1 MSAVS
6 TTLTHDPA
14 TEAPAARPRTILAAS
29 LVGTTVEWY
38 DFFLYATAA
47 GLVFPRL
54 FFPMGDEVVGTLL
67 AFATFAV
74 GFVARPVG
82 GVLFGHVGDRIGRKR
97 TLVATMVL
105 MGAATA
111 LIGLLPS
118 YASIGVAAPVLL
130 VVLRVL
136 QGLAVGGEWGG
147 AVLLAVENAPPGQRG
162 RYGSV
167 PQIGLGLGL
176 ALGTGVFALLG
187 RLLDDETFLS
197 VGWRVAFVLS
207 VVLVGVGLVVRL
219 RILETLEFRRLQ
231 ASGAT
236 ARVPVLQV
244 FRTRG
249 HRRGLVAGMLAR
261 WAEGA
266 SFNTWGVF
274 VITYATATVKISKL
288 VVLLGVT
295 GGALLM
301 ALLTPLAGRLADRYG
316 RRRIFGIGAAGF
328 GLTVVP
334 SFLAVQTGRTWLVVA
349 VLLVQ
354 LGVWYG
360 LMTGAESTLF
370 AELFDTDVRYT
381 GMSLVFQ
388 GSGIWASG
396 LTPVFLTGLLVLGR
410 GDPWWAAGYLAAT
423 AVISVAAVAL
433 MPGWVGWRPQ
443 WTDNAPW

>member
-1 MSAVS
+1 
-6 TTLTHDPA
+6 
-14 TEAPAARPRTILAAS
+14 
-29 LVGTTVEWY
+29 
-38 DFFLYATAA
+38 
-47 GLVFPRL
+47 
-54 FFPMGDEVVGTLL
+54 
-67 AFATFAV
+67 
-74 GFVARPVG
+74 
-82 GVLFGHVGDRIGRKR
+82 
-97 TLVATMVL
+97 
-105 MGAATA
+105 
-111 LIGLLPS
+111 
-118 YASIGVAAPVLL
+118 
-130 VVLRVL
+130 
-136 QGLAVGGEWGG
+136 
-147 AVLLAVENAPPGQRG
+147 
-162 RYGSV
+162 
-167 PQIGLGLGL
+167 
-176 ALGTGVFALLG
+176 VFALLG
-187 RLLDDETFLS
+187 RLLDDHTFLS

-236 ARVPVLQV
+236 ARVPVVEV

-316 RRRIFGIGAAGF
+316 RRRIFGVGAAGF

-334 SFLAVQTGRTWLVVA
+334 SFLAVQTGQTWLVVA

-354 LGVWYG
+354 IGVWYG

-396 LTPVFLTGLLVLGR
+396 LTPVFLTGLLALGR

-433 MPGWVGWRPQ
+433 MPRWIGWRPR
-443 WTDNAPW
+443 WTDNARW

>member
-1 MSAVS
+1 MTAV
-6 TTLTHDPA
+6 A
-14 TEAPAARPRTILAAS
+14 QERAGGQAPVRTRTILAAS

-47 GLVFPRL
+47 GLVFPQL
-54 FFPMGDEVVGTLL
+54 FFPVGNEVVGTLL
-67 AFATFAV
+67 AFGTFAV
-74 GFVARPVG
+74 GFVARPIG
-82 GVLFGHVGDRIGRKR
+82 GILFGHVGDRIGRKR

-118 YASIGVAAPVLL
+118 YAAIGVAAPVLL

-147 AVLLAVENAPPGQRG
+147 AVLLAVENAPPGRRG

-187 RLLDDETFLS
+187 EVLDEEAFLA

-207 VVLVGVGLVVRL
+207 IVLVAVGLLVRL
-219 RILETLEFRRLQ
+219 RIMETPEFRRLRE
-231 ASGAT
+231 SGAT
-236 ARVPVLQV
+236 ARVPIVQV
-244 FRTRG
+244 FRTRA
-249 HRRGLVAGMLAR
+249 HRRGIVAGMLAR

-266 SFNTWGVF
+266 AFNTWGVF
-274 VITYATATVKISKL
+274 AITYATATVGMGR
-288 VVLLGVT
+288 VTVLLAVT
-295 GGALLM
+295 GAALLM
-301 ALLTPLAGRLADRYG
+301 AVLTPVAGMLADRYG
-316 RRRIFGIGAAGF
+316 RRRVFGAGAAGF
-328 GLTVVP
+328 GITVVP
-334 SFLAVQTGRTWLVVA
+334 SFFAVQTGITWVVVA
-349 VLLVQ
+349 VLLLQ

-370 AELFDTDVRYT
+370 AELFDTGVRYT

-396 LTPVFLTGLLVLGR
+396 LTPVLLTALLAAG
-410 GDPWWAAGYLAAT
+410 GGSPWWAAGYLAAT
-423 AVISVAAVAL
+423 AVVSVVAVLL
-433 MPGWVGWRPQ
+433 MPRWIGWRPP
-443 WTDNAPW
+443 WTAGTRW